1 MEPGKDRPAPLLT
14 ETGPRAVPD
23 REPHQPRKQPSRPSA
38 AGRIPPSA
46 AVIARP
52 MLLLLPVVTF
62 LVPALVIT
70 LAQKPTY
77 TAESR
82 LLVGGFN
89 VEAQAVPGFVEAAR
103 TLAATYARLVDTPVI
118 DVPVAEALDIS
129 PGEVAISATSV
140 PESSII
146 RIEGKSSSEERAIQL
161 ADAAAD
167 ALLEYADDTASSA
180 AGAEQLLRDFQA
192 ASQRYNEAEAERAR
206 LVEAAGES
214 PGPEVRQQIAAAEAR
229 AAAEQLRAESLAE
242 QYADRERGSGG
253 NLDVVAPAASNGSD
267 RRSKVQLA
275 VAAAVGMGL
284 VVGVAL
290 ATLVVNR
297 QSTATRTR

>member
-23 REPHQPRKQPSRPSA
+23 REPQPRKPASRPSS
-38 AGRIPPSA
+38 AGRVPPSA

-52 MLLLLPVVTF
+52 MLLLLPIVTF

-70 LAQKPTY
+70 MAQKPTY

-89 VEAQAVPGFVEAAR
+89 VDAQAVPGFVEAAR

-129 PGEVAISATSV
+129 PDDVSISATSV

-146 RIEGKSSSEERAIQL
+146 RIQGTSSSEERAIQL

-167 ALLEYADDTASSA
+167 ALLEYADTTASSA
-180 AGAEQLLRDFQA
+180 AGAEQLLQDYQA
-192 ASQRYNEAEAERAR
+192 AAQRYNEAEAERAR
-206 LVEAAGES
+206 LAAAAGDS
-214 PGPEVRQQIAAAEAR
+214 PGPELRQQIAAAEAR
-229 AAAEQLRAESLAE
+229 AAAEQLRAESLAQ
-242 QYADRERGSGG
+242 QYADRERGG
-253 NLDVVAPAASNGSD
+253 NQGLLDVVAPAASNGSD

-297 QSTATRTR
+297 QSTATRAR